1 MITNEKGRKMKVDAR
16 YVKELGLSD
25 NDTSYIMTPKK
36 ERRDSDMTFDGLMK
50 TNEKNVDQGIKAQG
64 FVNLKSEKKDKK
76 NKQEKAD

>member
-36 ERRDSDMTFDGLMK
+36 ERRDSDATFDGLMK

-64 FVNLKSEKKDKK
+64 SVNLKTEKKGKK
-76 NKQEKAD
+76 NKQEKGD

>member
-1 MITNEKGRKMKVDAR
+1 MYMITNEKGRKMKVDAR

-36 ERRDSDMTFDGLMK
+36 ERRDSDVTFDGLMK

-64 FVNLKSEKKDKK
+64 SVNHHKRKE
-76 NKQEKAD
+76 KQEE